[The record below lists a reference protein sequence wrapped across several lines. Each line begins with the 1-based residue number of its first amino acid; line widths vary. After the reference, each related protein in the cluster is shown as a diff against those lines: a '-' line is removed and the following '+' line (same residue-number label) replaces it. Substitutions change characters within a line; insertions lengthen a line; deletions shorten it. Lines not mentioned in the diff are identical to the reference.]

1 MDDFFAE
8 EEDLFADYGDE
19 EPRFEAEAKAY
30 ERVNR
35 GGKLVELLSS
45 PAVLENTE
53 KKGRESISPEDRFL
67 INTDAMCRRLNS
79 ENIAKISE
87 TDINNILEKTVDI
100 VGLKY
105 KNHVG
110 YILGYIASQ
119 GGKSLKPEQIKLVIK
134 NILPQVAE
142 EGGLSPPDVVRYAR
156 FWKEFL

>member
-1 MDDFFAE
+1 MDEFFAE
-8 EEDLFADYGDE
+8 EEEMFADYGAE
-19 EPRFEAEAKAY
+19 EPRFEPDAKAF
-30 ERVNR
+30 ERV
-35 GGKLVELLSS
+35 GPTGKLAELLSS
-45 PAVLENTE
+45 PTVLKDMG

-87 TDINNILEKTVDI
+87 LDITNMLEKTVDV
-100 VGLKY
+100 VGLRY

-110 YILGYIASQ
+110 YILGYLASQ
-119 GGKSLKPEQIKLVIK
+119 GGKSLKTEQVKYVIK

-142 EGGLSPPDVVRYAR
+142 EGGIAPPDVVRYAR

>member
-1 MDDFFAE
+1 MDEFFAE
-8 EEDLFADYGDE
+8 EEEMFADYGAE
-19 EPRFEAEAKAY
+19 EPRFEPDAKAF
-30 ERVNR
+30 ERV
-35 GGKLVELLSS
+35 GPSGKLAELLSS
-45 PAVLENTE
+45 PTVLEDMG

-87 TDINNILEKTVDI
+87 LDITNMLEKTVDV
-100 VGLKY
+100 VGLRY

-110 YILGYIASQ
+110 YILGYLASQ
-119 GGKSLKPEQIKLVIK
+119 GGKSLKTEQVKYVIK

-142 EGGLSPPDVVRYAR
+142 EGGIAPPDVVRYAR